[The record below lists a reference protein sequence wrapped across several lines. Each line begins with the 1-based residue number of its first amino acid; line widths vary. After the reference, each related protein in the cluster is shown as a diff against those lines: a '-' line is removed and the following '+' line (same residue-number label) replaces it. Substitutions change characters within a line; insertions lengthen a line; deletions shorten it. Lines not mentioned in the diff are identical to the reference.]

1 MIVASITG
9 TIITELQETKTAS
22 GIHRINFV
30 IQSEDEGSLPLR
42 YACVAFGKIGERA
55 VKEIKLG
62 TGAQI
67 ESLKNNAATPFGSKR
82 PLPEPSVNSS
92 PSQRKCNMAG
102 LFGHRPMRAK
112 QNQR

>member
-22 GIHRINFV
+22 GIQRASFV

-62 TGAQI
+62 TVLSCYGRFSA
-67 ESLKNNAATPFGSKR
+67 GG
-82 PLPEPSVNSS
+82 PEKKICLTISGFEVFE
-92 PSQRKCNMAG
+92 G
-102 LFGHRPMRAK
+102 AK
-112 QNQR
+112 QNGN